1 MTSSESIGARQGPTP
16 TRGADEERQLAGFYV
31 GAGLYGI
38 EIMRIKEVIQA
49 APHPIRPV
57 PLAPAIVEGV
67 IQLRGVVIP
76 VVDLRRRFGTGV
88 DEAVLKKVGD
98 TSFEELTCIGYN
110 PATEILTAI
119 VRIKQQ
125 SGYGGDACTDGSQE
139 YVRFYL
145 DYGDGTWVDHG
156 VAGFVD
162 AGGAALGGGES
173 VQGRGRCRL
182 WGHRKIHRTTTSRRG
197 TTSSSSS
204 SSSGSSSKA
213 LKTAC
218 SMRLARSS
226 SLKTLGYVLRSLPL
240 TFMSVTRDRM
250 IFA

>member
-88 DEAVLKKVGD
+88 DEAVVRLNKLIIVSVSGRIAGLKVDRVIGELRVPQRAVRPAPSMLRPTGAAAATQDMFHGVCRVGD
-98 TSFEELTCIGYN
+98 EMVFLLNLE
-110 PATEILTAI
+110 
-119 VRIKQQ
+119 
-125 SGYGGDACTDGSQE
+125 
-139 YVRFYL
+139 
-145 DYGDGTWVDHG
+145 
-156 VAGFVD
+156 
-162 AGGAALGGGES
+162 ALLS
-173 VQGRGRCRL
+173 V
-182 WGHRKIHRTTTSRRG
+182 
-197 TTSSSSS
+197 
-204 SSSGSSSKA
+204 
-213 LKTAC
+213 
-218 SMRLARSS
+218 
-226 SLKTLGYVLRSLPL
+226 
-240 TFMSVTRDRM
+240 
-250 IFA
+250 